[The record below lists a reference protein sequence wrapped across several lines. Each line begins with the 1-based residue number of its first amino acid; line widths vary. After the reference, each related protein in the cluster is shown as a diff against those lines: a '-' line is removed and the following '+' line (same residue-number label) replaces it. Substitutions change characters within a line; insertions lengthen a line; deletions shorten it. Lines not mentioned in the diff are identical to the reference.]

1 MTGEADIV
9 AELYARNKDRA
20 PGPGTLRGLEQTFG
34 QKTGIPPTGIA
45 FENQLN
51 LSINQEKL
59 LLYQISY
66 NELYRVLRTAFKEN
80 SVAML
85 HSYQQYLPISIAGDE
100 KTVNQ
105 VLQETLI
112 QTQPDSKTGEVNFI
126 PLRELIKVTPQKI

>member
-1 MTGEADIV
+1 M
-9 AELYARNKDRA
+9 
-20 PGPGTLRGLEQTFG
+20 
-34 QKTGIPPTGIA
+34 
-45 FENQLN
+45 
-51 LSINQEKL
+51 
-59 LLYQISY
+59 YQISY

-112 QTQPDSKTGEVNFI
+112 QTQPDSKTE
-126 PLRELIKVTPQKI
+126 R

>member
-51 LSINQEKL
+51 LSINQEK
-59 LLYQISY
+59 SY
-66 NELYRVLRTAFKEN
+66 CCIK
-80 SVAML
+80 S
-85 HSYQQYLPISIAGDE
+85 
-100 KTVNQ
+100 
-105 VLQETLI
+105 LI
-112 QTQPDSKTGEVNFI
+112 TSCIVC
-126 PLRELIKVTPQKI
+126 